1 MARPTPLI
9 AAALITVF
17 ASPTQAAEPTPVPPP
32 QAWTM
37 ALTVDAGDPRR
48 AVAEHFAQC
57 VRDAS
62 VGKLTLALEPA
73 PEPRELAA
81 AVLAGTPRLA
91 TLRLT
96 DVPAPDALFGL
107 ETIAYLAPDLAK
119 ANKLWTAARL
129 DLDRTLATRGYAFLF
144 SAAAPPAGLF
154 AAAAPT
160 TRAELAKLRLA
171 APTAAGAALLTTLG
185 IEPAPLTSS
194 ADSVAL
200 AALLRAGTIDGFAA
214 EPTAEAAAAAST
226 GMIFL
231 DLDAMLPRE
240 VVVANRAAFEPL
252 PADAKT
258 GLVAC
263 GDQAIA
269 EGTVAAE
276 KADQAA
282 RAALAAR
289 GIQQVR
295 PSAPLVA
302 ELTAYGQSRLADWL
316 AATGVTGKAVLD
328 SFRAM

>member
-9 AAALITVF
+9 AAALFAVL
-17 ASPTQAAEPTPVPPP
+17 ASPSRAAEPPTAPPP

-37 ALTVDAGDPRR
+37 ALTVDANDPRR

-73 PEPRELAA
+73 PEPRDLAA
-81 AVLAGTPRLA
+81 AVLAGTPLLA

-96 DVPAPDALFGL
+96 DVAAPDALFGL
-107 ETIAYLAPDLAK
+107 ETIAYLAPNLAK

-129 DLDRTLATRGYAFLF
+129 DLDRTLTARGYAFLF
-144 SAAAPPAGLF
+144 SAAAPPAGLCV
-154 AAAAPT
+154 AATPT
-160 TRAELAKLRLA
+160 TRADLAKLRLA
-171 APTAAGAALLTTLG
+171 APTAAGAALLATLG
-185 IEPAPLTSS
+185 IEPAPLTSL

-231 DLDAMLPRE
+231 DLAAMLPRE

-289 GIQQVR
+289 GIAQVQ

-302 ELTAYGQSRLADWL
+302 ELAAYGQTRLADWL
-316 AATGVTGKAVLD
+316 TATGVTGKAILD